1 MNIMTMEEVVED
13 AKRRLIATNE
23 HMPTIIACTEK
34 GNGLLI
40 LSDLPNTHEEKVK
53 VMMAAGNQL
62 KKKEDAVGH
71 ILYKTYFISE
81 AWMSSHISKDAYK
94 KGDFTRP
101 SEDPNR
107 VECLVIASL
116 DMSPNSKGEGAFLEM
131 VRDKSGKV
139 VDLKSNSSTKSGEID
154 SPLLKAFF
162 VGFYK
167 GEELGIE
174 NEISM
179 EAKDLW

>member
-1 MNIMTMEEVVED
+1 MNTMTMEEVIED

-62 KKKEDAVGH
+62 KKKEDEVGH
-71 ILYKTYFISE
+71 FLYKTYFISE
-81 AWMSSHISKDAYK
+81 AWMSAHVSKDAYK
-94 KGDFTRP
+94 KGNFTRP

-116 DMSPNSKGEGAFLEM
+116 DMSPKSEGAFLEM
-131 VRDKSGKV
+131 IRDKNGKV
-139 VDLKSNSSTKSGEID
+139 VDLKSHSSTKDGEIE

-174 NEISM
+174 NEIST
-179 EAKDLW
+179 EVRDLFK